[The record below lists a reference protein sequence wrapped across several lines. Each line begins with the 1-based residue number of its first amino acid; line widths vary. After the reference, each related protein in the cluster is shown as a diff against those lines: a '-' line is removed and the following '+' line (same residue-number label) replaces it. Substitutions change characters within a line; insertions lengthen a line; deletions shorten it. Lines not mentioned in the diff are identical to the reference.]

1 MSRQIAGRFQ
11 RWFEYE
17 RDAHARV
24 LRSLESVP
32 EDRCSCPEFARAVAI
47 LAHVA
52 AARRVWLIRLDLLQG
67 QETLVP
73 KEATL
78 PEVAGL
84 LDTVHAHWAD
94 YLAGVGDEELAR
106 EFEYQSLD
114 AGRFRNRI
122 EDVLAQLFGHSWYHR
137 GQIAMLVRAAGGEP
151 AVTDLIY
158 WCRQAVPTGGA

>member
-1 MSRQIAGRFQ
+1 MSRVIAERFQ

-32 EDRCSCPEFARAVAI
+32 AERRSCPEFEKALAI
-47 LAHVA
+47 LAHIA
-52 AARRVWLIRLDLLQG
+52 AARGLWLIRLGLLEG
-67 QETLVP
+67 RETLTP
-73 KEATL
+73 SEATL

-84 LDTVHAHWAD
+84 LDLVHTRWAD
-94 YLAGVGDEELAR
+94 YLAGVSDEELAR

-122 EDVLAQLFGHSWYHR
+122 ED
-137 GQIAMLVRAAGGEP
+137 I
-151 AVTDLIY
+151 
-158 WCRQAVPTGGA
+158 